1 MQTSCP
7 ECRTAFRVSQAQLG
21 LRRGLVRCGKCNAVF
36 NAYDTLLP
44 ELEEPPVAVPEPV
57 QDALALAASRQ
68 EDRADPADRSVAH
81 AGGPFL
87 LELPE
92 EAPEQAPG
100 EAPAGGP
107 ANMPAHVP
115 PRAPPSL
122 LAELPEPAPAG
133 AGLGSPGRGAASAE
147 TGGRESPDTIL
158 LSELP
163 NRRPSRAGLPLWR
176 RVGYGLILL
185 PLLALLPLQ
194 LAYFFRADLVAAA
207 PETRPALE
215 ALCQAL
221 GCSVPLPRQLGRE
234 AIAASNLEH
243 DAEQKSRVRLTV
255 LLANRTG
262 QAQTWPAISLT
273 LTDVREDPVA
283 QKLFPPQAYLP
294 QDTPWA
300 RGMADGSEREIRL
313 DLDIGN
319 LAATGY
325 ALSLVYP

>member
-44 ELEEPPVAVPEPV
+44 ELEEPPLASSEPLS
-57 QDALALAASRQ
+57 DALGS
-68 EDRADPADRSVAH
+68 
-81 AGGPFL
+81 
-87 LELPE
+87 
-92 EAPEQAPG
+92 
-100 EAPAGGP
+100 GGP
-107 ANMPAHVP
+107 AAVRPESTLELDLA
-115 PRAPPSL
+115 APPSPRGADGARSLAAPIDAIQIREADAPETL
-122 LAELPEPAPAG
+122 LAELPEPVRAPIALP
-133 AGLGSPGRGAASAE
+133 AQASEARLPPQAKPEAE
-147 TGGRESPDTIL
+147 ESPEAIL

-163 NRRPSRAGLPLWR
+163 NRKSSRPRLPFWQRL
-176 RVGYGLILL
+176 GYVLIAL

-194 LAYFFRADLVAAA
+194 AAYFFRADLVAAVPA
-207 PETRPALE
+207 SRPGLE
-215 ALCQAL
+215 RLCQVL
-221 GCSVPLPRQLGRE
+221 GCTVPLPRQLGRE

-243 DAEQKSRVRLTV
+243 NPEQKSRVRLTV

-262 QAQTWPAISLT
+262 QDQAWPSISLT

-294 QDTPWA
+294 QDTPFA
-300 RGMADGSEREIRL
+300 RGLADGSEREIRL

-325 ALSLVYP
+325 AVDLVYP